1 MAVNT
6 GSVTHHDWVVTCG
19 TDQRESATAGNVT
32 QCYKQMG
39 PAAELS
45 SVVLLCGSM
54 SIFRTHERHVCVT

>member
-6 GSVTHHDWVVTCG
+6 GSVTHRDWVVTCG

-39 PAAELS
+39 PAAVFE
-45 SVVLLCGSM
+45 LCGASLW
-54 SIFRTHERHVCVT
+54 VCEHI